1 MTTRMDVIDGSWI
14 KARLSARH
22 GSQKALAD
30 AIGMPPDQLTKIMK
44 GGRQVKAH
52 EIPKILAYFNE
63 NQQPGLREPPAAYTA
78 PAFAEV
84 LAPSTTIDSITR
96 AVCPGIARPFHY
108 TATRSEPLAGILQG
122 DILVI
127 EHGGAHVLGE
137 LVLVSIIGESGEG
150 INELRRHMVPHLA
163 SLDLT
168 HPQPVLPDDSQAVGI
183 IGRVAAVLRI
193 PELTSASNR

>member
-1 MTTRMDVIDGSWI
+1 MTAPMDVIDGLWI
-14 KARLSARH
+14 RARLSKRR

-30 AIGMPPDQLTKIMK
+30 AVGLTPDQLTKILN
-44 GGRQVKAH
+44 GSRQVKAH
-52 EIPKILAYFNE
+52 EIPKILAYFKGH
-63 NQQPGLREPPAAYTA
+63 QQPGLSEPATPYAT
-78 PAFAEV
+78 PAFAE
-84 LAPSTTIDSITR
+84 LMAPSTTIDSITR

-127 EHGGAHVLGE
+127 EHGDARTQGD
-137 LVLVSIIGESGEG
+137 LVLISIIGESGEV
-150 INELRRHMVPHLA
+150 INELRRHMAPHLA

-193 PELTSASNR
+193 PELTAVSRP